1 MFRRSNCTN
10 GSRMPTSAGFHH
22 RTCIRLIGL
31 KSYKGCF
38 GCFPASSLVRL
49 CPLSR
54 PEAKESGCRLRP
66 NVFNLRRSFDMVH
79 LVAAAIAFSF
89 LSLPTDAS
97 PLRPV
102 RRQSI
107 TTLSTSQIETFKPF
121 TFFASAAY
129 CNPSTTINW
138 SCGGEMLYD
147 SLLGRL
153 SDCLCSLCPS
163 SSPK

>member
-54 PEAKESGCRLRP
+54 PEAKESGCRLRHIRIH
-66 NVFNLRRSFDMVH
+66 LRASFDMVH
-79 LVAAAIAFSF
+79 LVAAATAFSF
-89 LSLPTDAS
+89 LSSTFAS
-97 PLRPV
+97 PLGAV

-129 CNPSTTINW
+129 CIPSTTISW
-138 SCGGEMLYD
+138 SCGGEIPYD
-147 SLLGRL
+147 PLHRRFSN
-153 SDCLCSLCPS
+153 CLFTLFPS
-163 SSPK
+163 SWPK